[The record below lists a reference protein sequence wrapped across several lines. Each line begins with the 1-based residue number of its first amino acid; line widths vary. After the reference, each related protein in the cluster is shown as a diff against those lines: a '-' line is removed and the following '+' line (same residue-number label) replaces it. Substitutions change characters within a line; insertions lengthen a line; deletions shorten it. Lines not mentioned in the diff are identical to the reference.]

1 MMDHLNAFQRLL
13 NKLSEM
19 GIKIDDEIHVMW
31 FIGTLPHSWKVFN
44 ISLCNFVDEGIIWT
58 VSVKNSVHS
67 EEARRQ
73 SNSSTWHLDVFVIG
87 SRESVHIESP
97 KMKKHEHEKL

>member
-1 MMDHLNAFQRLL
+1 MD
-13 NKLSEM
+13 
-19 GIKIDDEIHVMW
+19 G
-31 FIGTLPHSWKVFN
+31 
-44 ISLCNFVDEGIIWT
+44 FVN
-58 VSVKNSVHS
+58 NSVHS

-87 SRESVHIESP
+87 SRERVHIESP